1 MQAQRMLRKPAL
13 MDRTGLANST
23 VHWHVKHG
31 LLPKPVKIG
40 ARAAAWPEHEISEI
54 LAARTAGADNDAV
67 KALVVELIAKRLAQN
82 KGSAE

>member
-1 MQAQRMLRKPAL
+1 MQPQRMLRKPAL

-23 VHWHVKHG
+23 VHWHVNHG

-40 ARAAAWPEHEISEI
+40 ARAAAWPEHEIAEI

-67 KALVVELIAKRLAQN
+67 KALVIELTAKRMAR
-82 KGSAE
+82 KVGSAE